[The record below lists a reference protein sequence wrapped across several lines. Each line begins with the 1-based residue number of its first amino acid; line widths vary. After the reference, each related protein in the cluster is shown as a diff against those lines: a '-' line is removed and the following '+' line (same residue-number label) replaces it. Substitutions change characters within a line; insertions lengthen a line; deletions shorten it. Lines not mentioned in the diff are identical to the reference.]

1 MSEVEHLFMCLL
13 AVCMSSL
20 ENCLFRSR
28 GCFLIGLIVFSVT
41 ELYER
46 LVCFGRNPLSV
57 SFFQAVRP
65 CSFFLSVSVLDG
77 TVEPVFGVGFVLG
90 VVCVCILVGGGEF
103 WGFPGGSGCVKPY
116 VSGVPGNPGC
126 RWLHLC
132 SCPACCSGEV
142 SLP

>member
-1 MSEVEHLFMCLL
+1 MFVSRLCVFFGELSVQVSWPLFDWADC
-13 AVCMSSL
+13 
-20 ENCLFRSR
+20 
-28 GCFLIGLIVFSVT
+28 FSVT
-41 ELYER
+41 ELYEL

-57 SFFQAVRP
+57 SFVQAVRL
-65 CSFFLSVSVLDG
+65 CSFFLLVSAFNG
-77 TVEPVFGVGFVLG
+77 TVEPVFCIGFVLG
-90 VVCVCILVGGGEF
+90 VICVCILVGGGEF
-103 WGFPGGSGCVKPY
+103 WGFFPRCVRPY

>member
-1 MSEVEHLFMCLL
+1 MAILTGVRGYFIAVLMCTSVIMSDVGHLFMCLL
-13 AVCMSSL
+13 AVSMSSL

-28 GCFLIGLIVFSVT
+28 ACFLIGLIVLSVT

-46 LVCFGRNPLSV
+46 LVCFRRNPLSV

-77 TVEPVFGVGFVLG
+77 TVEPVFCVGFVFG

-103 WGFPGGSGCVKPY
+103 WGFPRWVGLCEAVCFGCP
-116 VSGVPGNPGC
+116 
-126 RWLHLC
+126 W
-132 SCPACCSGEV
+132 
-142 SLP
+142 